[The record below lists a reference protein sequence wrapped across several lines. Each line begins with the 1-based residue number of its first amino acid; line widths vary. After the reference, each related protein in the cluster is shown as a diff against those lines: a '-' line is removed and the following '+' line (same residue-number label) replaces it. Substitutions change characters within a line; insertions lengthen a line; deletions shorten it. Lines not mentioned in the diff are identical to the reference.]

1 MINRNKSTKLNMN
14 DSKGLSLLS
23 QWNFNKGKLRD
34 ELRRTKEWMSI
45 HEYEWRMNEE
55 ELKYE
60 LVYMNMYGGWIKK
73 N

>member
-1 MINRNKSTKLNMN
+1 MINRNKWTKPNMN
-14 DSKGLSLLS
+14 DLKGLSLLS

-34 ELRRTKEWMSI
+34 ELGRTKEWMSI

>member
-1 MINRNKSTKLNMN
+1 MTLR
-14 DSKGLSLLS
+14 DC
-23 QWNFNKGKLRD
+23 LRD
-34 ELRRTKEWMSI
+34 ELGRTKEWMSI